1 MSTIENRE
9 AGQSPAGRDVEDER
23 AERTL
28 VAARA
33 HRSRES
39 RLRTRDLVLSIAA
52 PIVLVLLWEVC
63 ARLLIIDPRFFPP
76 PTKIVMALGEM
87 ALDGELWQHTGPTL
101 LRLLVGG
108 GLGAISGIVV
118 GLLMGSSRALNA
130 AFGPLFSALYPLPKI
145 AIFPI
150 LLMIF
155 GPTELPKIIAVFITT
170 FFVMQI
176 ATVSGVWA
184 IDRQLLEA
192 GTAYGATG
200 FARFRFV
207 VLPGA
212 MPFVFSGLKT
222 ATGTA
227 VVVVTAVEF
236 TGASTTGLGYLI
248 WNSWQLFIP
257 EKLYVGLLVIGIIGA
272 VLTTLLSRSEKLLL
286 PWRRNT

>member
-1 MSTIENRE
+1 MNDRE
-9 AGQSPAGRDVEDER
+9 Q
-23 AERTL
+23 RTL

-33 HRSRES
+33 QRSRD
-39 RLRTRDLVLSIAA
+39 RALATRDLVLSIAT
-52 PIVLVLLWEVC
+52 PILLLVLWEVS
-63 ARLLIIDPRFFPP
+63 ARVQIIDPRFFPP
-76 PTKIVMALGEM
+76 PTRIVAAGYEM
-87 ALDGELWQHTGPTL
+87 VLSGELWMHTAPTL
-101 LRLLVGG
+101 MRLLVGG
-108 GLGAISGIVV
+108 GLGALSGIVV

-130 AFGPLFSALYPLPKI
+130 ALGPLFSALYPLPKI

-170 FFVMQI
+170 FFIMQI
-176 ATVSGVWA
+176 NTVSGVWA
-184 IDRQLLEA
+184 IDRKLLEA
-192 GTAYGATG
+192 GSAYGARG
-200 FARFRFV
+200 FDRFRFV

-236 TGASTTGLGYLI
+236 TGATSTGLGYLI

-257 EKLYVGLLVIGIIGA
+257 EKLYVGLVVIGVIGA
-272 VLTTLLSRSEKLLL
+272 VVTTLLSRSETLLL
-286 PWRRNT
+286 PWRRAR

>member
-1 MSTIENRE
+1 MSTTTSAIDRE
-9 AGQSPAGRDVEDER
+9 Q
-23 AERTL
+23 RTL
-28 VAARA
+28 EAARA
-33 HRSRES
+33 QRGAER

-52 PIVLVLLWEVC
+52 PIVLVVAWELC

-76 PTKIVMALGEM
+76 PTRILSAGGEM
-87 ALDGELWQHTGPTL
+87 LLDGELWEHTGPTL
-101 LRLLVGG
+101 MRLLVGG
-108 GLGAISGIVV
+108 GLGAIAGIVV

-130 AFGPLFSALYPLPKI
+130 ALGPLFSALYPLPKI

-184 IDRQLLEA
+184 IDRKLLEA
-192 GTAYGATG
+192 GAAYGATG

-212 MPFVFSGLKT
+212 MPFVFSGLRT

-272 VLTTLLSRSEKLLL
+272 VLTTVLARSEKLLL
-286 PWRRNT
+286 PWRRGS

>member
-1 MSTIENRE
+1 MS
-9 AGQSPAGRDVEDER
+9 APAPTATRDQ
-23 AERTL
+23 RTL
-28 VAARA
+28 EAARA
-33 HRSRES
+33 HRARET

-52 PIVLVLLWEVC
+52 PIVLVVLWELC

-76 PTKIVMALGEM
+76 PTKILQALVEM
-87 ALDGELWQHTGPTL
+87 ARDGELWKHTGPTL

-108 GLGAISGIVV
+108 GLGALTGIVI

-130 AFGPLFSALYPLPKI
+130 ALGPLFSALYPLPKI

-170 FFVMQI
+170 FFVLQI

-184 IDRQLLEA
+184 IDRKLLEA
-192 GTAYGATG
+192 GRAYGATG
-200 FARFRFV
+200 FDRFRFV

-272 VLTTLLSRSEKLLL
+272 VLTTALSRSEKLLL
-286 PWRRNT
+286 PWRRES